1 MAALIIPL
9 VLSSL
14 AARAW
19 RGKVPIDLIRI
30 SDIDGFEQRTLRFPY
45 SDRDSETIG
54 RPASNRSKTVNANV
68 NKPAIEPI

>member
-1 MAALIIPL
+1 M
-9 VLSSL
+9 
-14 AARAW
+14 
-19 RGKVPIDLIRI
+19 PIDLIRI

-45 SDRDSETIG
+45 SDRDSEMIG